1 MRGIADTGFLIAFA
15 NRRDRHHDW
24 AVELAAQISAPLL
37 TCDAV
42 LAEAAFQL
50 ESALLA
56 LAFVTEGLV
65 APALQIA
72 DHLPRL
78 TQLAKRFADRN
89 PDLADLCLV
98 RLSELHPR
106 LLVITTDIRDFRVYR
121 RNRNEPIP
129 LLVPPQ
135 EK

>member
-1 MRGIADTGFLIAFA
+1 MRCRAGRSCVPIGKCI
-15 NRRDRHHDW
+15 
-24 AVELAAQISAPLL
+24 IS
-37 TCDAV
+37 T
-42 LAEAAFQL
+42 
-50 ESALLA
+50 
-56 LAFVTEGLV
+56 AFVTEGLV